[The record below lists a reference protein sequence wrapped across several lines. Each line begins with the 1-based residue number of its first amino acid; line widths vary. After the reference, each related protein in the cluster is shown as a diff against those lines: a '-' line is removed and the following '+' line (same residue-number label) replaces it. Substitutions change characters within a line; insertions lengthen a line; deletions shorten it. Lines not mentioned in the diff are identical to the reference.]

1 MSEQLKKRFDVIELK
16 VAMGDLDQFSCFTQ
30 MRTAAMD
37 EAKRLEAEIKRLT
50 GFVVQ
55 RRKMC
60 DDYDKALEEVANRMH
75 AFKAELATEK
85 ARADAAVGDAN
96 EAEAELAE
104 AVGLLKDAVQD
115 FDFWQDG
122 AEAFLARH
130 GDKS

>member
-30 MRTAAMD
+30 MRTAAM
-37 EAKRLEAEIKRLT
+37 
-50 GFVVQ
+50 
-55 RRKMC
+55 
-60 DDYDKALEEVANRMH
+60 EEVRQLE
-75 AFKAELATEK
+75 AELATEK

-104 AVGLLKDAVQD
+104 AVELIKQAKPLVDLLFYGGSMDRQSGERVKEL
-115 FDFWQDG
+115 FHMF
-122 AEAFLARH
+122 ARH